1 MPALCSLLTGTSLP
15 CTRTAREGS
24 ESVTLS
30 PLYTCGNDTS
40 LRLGLLP
47 EAHTVSAD
55 WSQECTPVCLDPN
68 SVPRGPSWQ
77 SQDPKPSVSSIA
89 PHHQNSSDGKSPLR
103 SWPRATFHWCL
114 GGAGQ
119 RNYLGPGRGGLGG
132 LWGAWYNARISADAL
147 MSIRNLCPK

>member
-1 MPALCSLLTGTSLP
+1 MPALCSPLTGTSLP

-77 SQDPKPSVSSIA
+77 SQDPKPSASSIA
-89 PHHQNSSDGKSPLR
+89 PHHQNSSEALLMGSHPC
-103 SWPRATFHWCL
+103 A
-114 GGAGQ
+114 A
-119 RNYLGPGRGGLGG
+119 GPGPRFTGVWEELARGTIWDREGVG
-132 LWGAWYNARISADAL
+132 
-147 MSIRNLCPK
+147 